1 MSNLPNSGN
10 IRAMRDSMDLR
21 EKLDYVR
28 QPLAFGND
36 IVALHAALVTLTD
49 DDSARV
55 FGRKLAGMR
64 YDLKCACYLAQV
76 ERLYELMPVLDISA
90 HMAIYEND
98 MKHMTPEQVEDEAVM
113 RTDELMSEYG
123 AARREVTHFQ
133 KGL

>member
-55 FGRKLAGMR
+55 FGRKLAGMS

-76 ERLYELMPVLDISA
+76 ERLYELMPVLDIAA
-90 HMAIYEND
+90 HIEMLKEIDPRTAAERARD
-98 MKHMTPEQVEDEAVM
+98 EDY
-113 RTDELMSEYG
+113 TDAKQTNESIRPGGM
-123 AARREVTHFQ
+123 
-133 KGL
+133 